1 MLNEYMLKAIEKVL
15 FDECVG
21 IDFQVRPLE
30 FMGENC
36 YDFYESYTDYGD
48 VRKYVDEYE
57 KYHNG
62 VINGTIGTT
71 DFKMNYKD
79 PIQDT
84 LKEYLEDIYKD
95 EHLYSQLNEYEKEDI
110 LNSTSSRMF
119 YEIEHQAEEMAKER
133 EILKTIRDERN
144 KELAESGDIDDF
156 INSFESDIT
165 NTGDHEHNG
174 HDEI

>member
-1 MLNEYMLKAIEKVL
+1 MLKAIEKVL
-15 FDECVG
+15 FDENVG

-30 FMGENC
+30 YMSENC
-36 YDFYESYTDYGD
+36 YDFYEGYTDYGD
-48 VRKYVDEYE
+48 IEKYVDKYE

-62 VINGTIGTT
+62 VVNGTIGTT
-71 DFKMNYKD
+71 EFKTDYKD

-95 EHLYSQLNEYEKEDI
+95 KHLYSQLCEYEIEEI

-133 EILKTIRDERN
+133 EILKAIRDERN
-144 KELAESGDIDDF
+144 KELAESGDIDDL